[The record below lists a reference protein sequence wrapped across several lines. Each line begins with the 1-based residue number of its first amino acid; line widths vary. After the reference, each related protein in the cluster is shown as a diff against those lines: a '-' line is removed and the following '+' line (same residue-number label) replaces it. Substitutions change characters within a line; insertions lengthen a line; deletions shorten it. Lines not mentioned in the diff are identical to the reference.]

1 MKICLLGEYSDR
13 LNEGYKNIALNLSKA
28 LSENHEV
35 MRFNV
40 KKMYSLGFW
49 RQVKQFK
56 PQIAHYLTA
65 PTVGSLII
73 LKILSMNWPRTKTVA
88 SSLHPYSLDI
98 LRNSV
103 LLKVVSMLK
112 PDLILVQSA
121 EIEETLKK
129 IGFNTEFLPNGVDTE
144 RFTPVYRKTKEELRE
159 KYEIDKEKFVI
170 LHVGHITRVRGL
182 QILNT
187 MQKQDKNNQVLIVG
201 SSYFKKDNDLYETLK
216 NNGCTIWNS
225 YFENIEEIYALADC
239 YVFPV
244 TKGNSIF
251 MPLSVM
257 EAMSCNL
264 PVISTRFEGLDRAF
278 EEGEGLM
285 FADKEEDFYSKLK
298 EVKNGAIKVN
308 TREKVLPYSWEN
320 VTKRLEDIYGALL
333 NEY

>member
-1 MKICLLGEYSDR
+1 MD
-13 LNEGYKNIALNLSKA
+13 
-28 LSENHEV
+28 
-35 MRFNV
+35 V
-40 KKMYSLGFW
+40 KKIYSVHFW
-49 RQVKQFK
+49 NQIKEFK
-56 PQIAHYLTA
+56 PHIIHYFTA
-65 PTVGSLII
+65 PTLLSFVALRFA
-73 LKILSMNWPRTKTVA
+73 KIYCNNEAKLVI
-88 SSLHPYSLDI
+88 SSLHPYTLKLLRKTVLKTCISLI
-98 LRNSV
+98 
-103 LLKVVSMLK
+103 KT
-112 PDLILVQSA
+112 DLILVQSREVEA
-121 EIEETLKK
+121 ILR
-129 IGFNTEFLPNGVDTE
+129 GLGCNTEFLPNGVDTD
-144 RFTPVYRKTKEELRE
+144 RFTPVSRKTKEELRE

-216 NNGCTIWNS
+216 NNGCIIWNS
-225 YFENIEEIYALADC
+225 YFENIEEIYALSDC

-320 VTKRLEDIYGALL
+320 VTKRLEDIYRALL
-333 NEY
+333 NEH